1 MSISAAELN
10 EVLKEVRQIQLRTG
24 KVVSDELAGEY
35 HSVFKGRGMEFE
47 DVREYSPGD
56 DVRNIDWNVT
66 ARTNCPHIKN
76 FKEERE
82 LTVMLLVDISA
93 SSGFG
98 TIGFSKANII
108 AKICATLAFS
118 AIKNNDKIEL
128 ILFSDKIEN
137 FIPAK
142 KGSKHV
148 LRIIRELLV
157 SAKQLENY
165 TSRTATN
172 INVALEHLNKH
183 RKKRG
188 VCFLVSDFVSE
199 DFEVDLRI
207 AAKRHDITAISVSD
221 PRELAIPSVGLIEFE
236 DSETGE
242 IVMIDSADPQFQ
254 NNFKSNV
261 QEDIQRRQDFFR
273 TLGIDLLEI
282 NTAESFENALVS
294 FFKARGKRR

>member
-1 MSISAAELN
+1 MDITTEELN
-10 EVLKEVRQIQLRTG
+10 EVLKEVRQIQLKTG
-24 KVVSDELAGEY
+24 KVVSDVLAGEY

-47 DVREYSPGD
+47 DVREYFPGD

-66 ARTNCPHIKN
+66 ARTNHPHVKN

-82 LTVMLLVDISA
+82 LTVMLLVDVSA

-98 TIGFSKANII
+98 TTGFSKANII
-108 AKICATLAFS
+108 AKICASLAFS
-118 AIKNNDKIEL
+118 AIKNNDKVEL
-128 ILFSDKIEN
+128 ILFSDHIEK

-157 SAKQLENY
+157 NAKLLESDQRTSA
-165 TSRTATN
+165 TD

-188 VCFLVSDFVSE
+188 VCFIVSDFDSK
-199 DFEVDLRI
+199 DFAVDLRI
-207 AAKRHDITAISVSD
+207 AAKRHDITAISVAD
-221 PRELAIPSVGLIEFE
+221 PREMDIPDVGLIELV

-242 IVMIDSADPQFQ
+242 IILVDTASMQFQ
-254 NNFKSNV
+254 REFSDSVTQETEERKFFFKS
-261 QEDIQRRQDFFR
+261 
-273 TLGIDLLEI
+273 LGIDLLEI
-282 NTAESFENALVS
+282 NTAISFENALVG
-294 FFKARGKRR
+294 FFKTRGKRR

>member
-1 MSISAAELN
+1 MEISSEELN
-10 EVLKEVRQIQLRTG
+10 DVLKEVRQIQIRTG
-24 KVVSDELAGEY
+24 KMVSDVLAGEY

-47 DVREYSPGD
+47 DVRDYFPGD

-66 ARTNCPHIKN
+66 ARMNHPYVKN

-82 LTVMLLVDISA
+82 LTVMLLVDVSA

-98 TIGFSKANII
+98 TTGFSKANII

-118 AIKNNDKIEL
+118 AIQNNDKVEL
-128 ILFSDKIEN
+128 ILFSDKIEK

-142 KGSKHV
+142 KGSNHV

-157 SAKQLENY
+157 SAKVLEKTR
-165 TSRTATN
+165 TSAATDIN
-172 INVALEHLNKH
+172 IALEHLNRT

-188 VCFLVSDFVSE
+188 VCFIVSDFISG
-199 DFEVDLRI
+199 DFERDLRI

-221 PRELAIPSVGLIEFE
+221 PRELEIPPVGLIELE
-236 DSETGE
+236 DAETGE
-242 IVMIDSADPQFQ
+242 IILVDTSSDVFRSR
-254 NNFKSNV
+254 FLSTVEK
-261 QEDIQRRQDFFR
+261 ETEERKLFFR
-273 TLGIDLLEI
+273 SLGIDLLEI
-282 NTAESFENALVS
+282 NTGIPFENSLVT